1 MQSPEFWH
9 ILTAYCI
16 FSSVFYYFVYSN
28 TQYYILEDDGTDIN
42 TIEED
47 IVNLIQEVTHAFG
60 NLCQNWHNFTL
71 EEECDISD
79 ACGVHQ
85 NLQYLTKSI
94 AEYPNPQ
101 EIMVEIQ
108 NTYDQ
113 HFNSGYQCI
122 NNARTMKREN
132 ERERTV
138 LKFYF
143 ILPTSLH
150 NTNILANDSPKIQL
164 LKESFTQFSEFL
176 RRSLLCIDM
185 NPKEKNWKPNLTGLE
200 LNTKIGAMQG
210 LEDLKNRIDIF
221 RQKTSLLKELLIL
234 QNVLVKLNS
243 FLCVS
248 VIAQQIKICNNVY
261 KMFPIFCI
269 VNILILYIFCHFPI
283 IPFYLV
289 FRMHI
294 FTIIVYDKYFIRAA
308 DIKKK
313 FWTFALIDSA
323 KHQPVKFLK
332 HRSYKNKKQRKKM
345 KKHCK

>member
-28 TQYYILEDDGTDIN
+28 TQYYILKDDGTDIN

-60 NLCQNWHNFTL
+60 NLCQNWHDFTL
-71 EEECDISD
+71 AEECDISD
-79 ACGVHQ
+79 ACEVQQ
-85 NLQYLTKSI
+85 NLQYLTKLI
-94 AEYPNPQ
+94 AEHPNPQ

-113 HFNSGYQCI
+113 HFNSGYECI
-122 NNARTMKREN
+122 NNARTMMREN
-132 ERERTV
+132 DRDRTA

-150 NTNILANDSPKIQL
+150 NTDILANDSPKIQV

-176 RRSLLCIDM
+176 RRSFLCIDM

-200 LNTKIGAMQG
+200 LNTKKGAMQG
-210 LEDLKNRIDIF
+210 LEHLKNRIDILG
-221 RQKTSLLKELLIL
+221 KKSSLLKELLIL
-234 QNVLVKLNS
+234 QNALVKLNTY
-243 FLCVS
+243 LCVS
-248 VIAQQIKICNNVY
+248 VSAQRIKICNNVY
-261 KMFPIFCI
+261 KMFPMFCI
-269 VNILILYIFCHFPI
+269 MNVLILYIFCHFPI
-283 IPFYLV
+283 VPFYLM
-289 FRMHI
+289 FRMHL
-294 FTIIVYDKYFIRAA
+294 FIIVMYDKYFIRAA
-308 DIKKK
+308 EIKKK

-323 KHQPVKFLK
+323 KHQPVKLPK
-332 HRSYKNKKQRKKM
+332 YRNYKNKKQRKKIR
-345 KKHCK
+345 KYCK